1 MKGYQPEGWK
11 IDTTEN
17 RYMISSPSTV
27 YEAMNRGDILE
38 ARAIMCDYDH
48 NLIVELGCMKGIIPR
63 EEGTIGIAEG
73 KVKDI
78 ALISRVGKPV
88 SFIVDS
94 VCPDE
99 NGRLQAKL
107 SRRRAQEKCTRE
119 YIENLRPGDIIG
131 AKITHLEPFGAFC
144 DIGCGV
150 IALLPIDSIS
160 VSRITHP
167 SDRFSTGDDIKA
179 VVRSIDDRGR
189 ITLSSKEL
197 FGTWEENASLF
208 SQGQTVSGKVR
219 SVESYGIFIE
229 LAPNLAGLAELRDGV
244 KVGQTASVYIKS
256 LNPEKMKVKLIII
269 DTFNEDCEI
278 KSNYF
283 LEDEHINY
291 WRYSPKCCDRVIE
304 TDFCGVAPLEK
315 QLNL

>member
-1 MKGYQPEGWK
+1 MKGYQPEGWN

-38 ARAIMCDYDH
+38 ARATMCDYDH

-63 EEGTIGIAEG
+63 EEGSIGIAEG

-94 VCPDE
+94 VYPDE
-99 NGRLQAKL
+99 NGKLCARL
-107 SRRRAQEKCTRE
+107 SRRRAQEKCVRE
-119 YIENLRPGDIIG
+119 YISQLQMGDVIG
-131 AKITHLEPFGAFC
+131 VRITHLEPFGAFC
-144 DIGCGV
+144 DIGCGI

-160 VSRITHP
+160 VSRISHP
-167 SDRFSTGDDIKA
+167 SDRFSRGDDIKA
-179 VVRSIDDRGR
+179 VVRSIDSNGR
-189 ITLSSKEL
+189 ITLSAKEL
-197 FGTWEENASLF
+197 FGTWEENAGLF

-229 LAPNLAGLAELRDGV
+229 LTPNLAGLAELREGV

-269 DTFNEDCEI
+269 DTFPADCNI
-278 KSNYF
+278 KCDYF
-283 LEDEHINY
+283 IDSGHIDH
-291 WRYSPKCCDRVIE
+291 WRYSPKNCDRIIE
-304 TDFCGVAPLEK
+304 TDFCRAPIK
-315 QLNL
+315 TS

>member
-1 MKGYQPEGWK
+1 ME
-11 IDTTEN
+11 TVEN

-48 NLIVELGCMKGIIPR
+48 NLIVELGCMKGVIPR
-63 EEGTIGIAEG
+63 AEGTIGIAEG

-94 VCPDE
+94 VYPDK
-99 NGRLQAKL
+99 NGRLQARL
-107 SRRRAQEKCTRE
+107 SRKRAQEKCTRD
-119 YIENLRPGDIIG
+119 YISTLRPGDVIG

-144 DIGCGV
+144 DIGCGI

-160 VSRITHP
+160 ISRISHP

-179 VVRSIDDRGR
+179 VVRSIDENGR

-197 FGTWEENASLF
+197 FGTWEENANLF

-244 KVGQTASVYIKS
+244 KIGQTASVYIKS

-269 DTFNEDCEI
+269 DTFNENHEI
-278 KSNYF
+278 KSDYF
-283 LEDEHINY
+283 INSGHIDY
-291 WRYSPKCCDRVIE
+291 WRYSPPCCDRIIE
-304 TDFCGVAPLEK
+304 TAFQGNCF
-315 QLNL
+315 